1 MLGLRSCPLLLLRG
15 RDGHGLVALLVA
27 KGYESLDVGRGVETV
42 LGEGNR
48 GMRRPLGS
56 TARQDG
62 APAARRGG
70 AHQRHAGGSEPHPE
84 QAANHIAAGPEHAD
98 RKVRAKSTV
107 GLVQRRLGVSQAQAG
122 DAMEMLIQRF
132 DGSRA
137 DLTH

>member
-1 MLGLRSCPLLLLRG
+1 M
-15 RDGHGLVALLVA
+15 A
-27 KGYESLDVGRGVETV
+27 KGYESLDIGRGAETV

-48 GMRRPLGS
+48 GMRRTLGS
-56 TARQDG
+56 AARQDG

-98 RKVRAKSTV
+98 REVRAMSAV
-107 GLVQRRLGVSQAQAG
+107 GLVQRRLGVGQAQAG
-122 DAMEMLIQRF
+122 DAVKVMIQRF

-137 DLTH
+137 DLAY